1 MIQDLSTVN
10 RHLAFY
16 SYVCLSTCKFSCFEI
31 WYFADISIKLA
42 SSKFL
47 SSKLT
52 LQFVV
57 FFLCSLIF
65 FLQRKEVFSNTLL
78 PNYKALF
85 FYITNE
91 STLPFGTT
99 TRCGFCSQGKH
110 GCWSKAVQGQ
120 YHCYSTL
127 RLVMA
132 LISSLLCTWA
142 ATLSFTSCSRSFHF
156 LKIEM

>member
-1 MIQDLSTVN
+1 MLWNLVFCRHFNKIGFQQISVKQANSPICCVLSM
-10 RHLAFY
+10 F
-16 SYVCLSTCKFSCFEI
+16 SY
-31 WYFADISIKLA
+31 
-42 SSKFL
+42 
-47 SSKLT
+47 
-52 LQFVV
+52 
-57 FFLCSLIF
+57 F

-78 PNYKALF
+78 PKYKALF

-156 LKIEM
+156 LKIEMKIKTGISWYTDFIFICDT